1 MIGEVM
7 FASNY
12 EVRGMDVWVPMN
24 LGHEKYAMKKLMLRV
39 QTMSECSYLLLVP
52 AEDPDM
58 TAVVTTIMHHHL
70 PLSNPMRRMLETPLQ
85 HR

>member
-1 MIGEVM
+1 MD
-7 FASNY
+7 SN
-12 EVRGMDVWVPMN
+12 EF
-24 LGHEKYAMKKLMLRV
+24 GHEKYAMKKLMLRV